1 MAVLRSLQTKQGDSH
16 LHTLQSCMSMA
27 SEMDTVFLEDL
38 NAARPHFK
46 AIRDISEKGRGR
58 EGRRE
63 GGREVVLT
71 LILFLQRRKYPTS
84 AVKFSRKRG
93 RN

>member
-1 MAVLRSLQTKQGDSH
+1 MEVRVAVLCSLQTKRGDSN

-46 AIRDISEKGRGR
+46 AIRDISEKGGRGKGGGR
-58 EGRRE
+58 EG
-63 GGREVVLT
+63 GSG
-71 LILFLQRRKYPTS
+71 
-84 AVKFSRKRG
+84 
-93 RN
+93 